1 MCFKIK
7 IKLKMENAVKITVSV
22 DINAPIEKVWNYWTS
37 PDHIMQ
43 WNQAS
48 DDWHTPHATNDLR
61 IGGSFLSRM
70 AAKDGSFSFDFEG
83 VYSQVEN
90 HKTITYGLEDGR
102 QVSTSFEKTGEN
114 ATKVTTIF
122 DAETENP
129 VEMQQGGWQA
139 IANNFKK
146 HVENN

>member
-1 MCFKIK
+1 MLFR
-7 IKLKMENAVKITVSV
+7 S
-22 DINAPIEKVWNYWTS
+22 
-37 PDHIMQ
+37 
-43 WNQAS
+43 
-48 DDWHTPHATNDLR
+48 
-61 IGGSFLSRM
+61 
-70 AAKDGSFSFDFEG
+70 
-83 VYSQVEN
+83 
-90 HKTITYGLEDGR
+90 TIAYGLEDGR

-114 ATKVTTIF
+114 ATKVTTVF